1 MIENLIKPESIA
13 VIGASAHHEKIGYQI
28 FHNIFKG
35 GYKGQV
41 FAVNPK
47 GGEILGK
54 KVYKSLCE
62 LPVSPDLAIIVIPS
76 QFVKEAVAECASNK
90 VKAVIVIS
98 AGFSE
103 IGENGKKLEEEIG
116 EICRVNNITLLGPNC
131 LGLINTRTKLNATF
145 AGTMPKPGHVSFIS
159 QSGAIISSMIDWS
172 KTASVGFNKVFSLG
186 NKALISEADIMEY
199 LYDDPDTHVVI
210 GYLEQLTV
218 SDKLTEVLIAN
229 SRKKPTILLFGGKSS
244 FGARAA
250 ASHTGSIVSSYLAIK
265 TYLEQAGV
273 IMADDME
280 DLILYSR
287 VFSSYR
293 EPAGKKIALVT
304 NAGGPSIAAS
314 DSLFNYKLEL
324 AKLSEETISKLK
336 ARFRKEAITKNPVD
350 ILGDASDAD
359 YQDAIKLVDSDENV
373 DQIIVLLTPQSSTKV
388 EETARVIA
396 KYHGKKPLYASFVGG
411 EILTEAKEIIEAAGK
426 PCFSFPE
433 DAVRAAKVLSD
444 FSFRHISLKP
454 VNKSHAI
461 FNLAKKYIYLR
472 EYDLPALDYVQ
483 TDTFNGVTK
492 FAKEHGFPLVLKT
505 ADPEIIH
512 KSDAGGVK
520 LNLANEKELKDAFDS
535 LAKPVIVGRMI
546 KGKHEIF
553 LGAKKDPGVGTVIA
567 FGSGGIFAEILND
580 FSYAVVPV
588 ELGLAKKMISE
599 TKIGK
604 ILDGARGQRKYNLD
618 QLAKMIVNLSDFI
631 EYYSNIKEIDLNPV
645 IIDDIGYHVVDARII
660 LG

>member
-1 MIENLIKPESIA
+1 MIENLIKPESVA
-13 VIGASAHHEKIGYQI
+13 VIGASAHHEKIGYQV
-28 FHNIFKG
+28 FSNILES
-35 GYKGQV
+35 GYKGQA
-41 FAVNPK
+41 FGINPK

-54 KVYKSLCE
+54 KIYKSLHE
-62 LPVSPDLAIIVIPS
+62 LPLSPDLAIIVIPS
-76 QFVKEAVAECASNK
+76 QFVKEALAECVSKN

-103 IGENGKKLEEEIG
+103 IGENGKELEDEIT
-116 EICRVNNITLLGPNC
+116 EICRKNDITLLGPNC
-131 LGLINTRTKLNATF
+131 LGLINTETGLNASF

-159 QSGAIISSMIDWS
+159 QSGAIISAMIDWS
-172 KTASVGFNKVFSLG
+172 RTASVGFNKIFSLG
-186 NKALISEADIMEY
+186 NKALISEADILEY
-199 LYDDPDTHVVI
+199 LYNDPDTHVVI
-210 GYLEQLTV
+210 GYLEGLSVTK
-218 SDKLTEVLIAN
+218 KLTEVLVAN
-229 SRKKPTILLFGGKSS
+229 SRKKPTIILFGGKSS

-273 IMADDME
+273 ILADDME

-293 EPAGKKIALVT
+293 EPAGKRIALVT

-314 DSLFNYKLEL
+314 DALFNYNLEF
-324 AKLSEETISKLK
+324 AKFSAETTSKLK
-336 ARFRKEAITKNPVD
+336 DRFRKEAIVKNPVD
-350 ILGDASDAD
+350 ILGDANDID
-359 YQDAIKLVDSDENV
+359 YHDAIQLVDADENV

-388 EETARVIA
+388 IETAHVIA
-396 KYHGKKPLYASFVGG
+396 KYDGKKPLYASFVGG
-411 EILTEAKEIIEAAGK
+411 EILAEAKEIIEAAGK

-433 DAVRAAKVLSD
+433 DAVRAAKALSD
-444 FSFRHISLKP
+444 FSSRQIFLKP
-454 VNKSHAI
+454 FNKSNAI
-461 FNLAKKYIYLR
+461 FNLAKKYTYLR

-483 TDTFNGVTK
+483 TDSFSGVIK
-492 FAKEHGFPLVLKT
+492 FAKDFGYPLVLKT

-512 KSDAGGVK
+512 KSDAGGVR
-520 LNLANEKELKDAFDS
+520 LNLANENELKDAFDA

-546 KGKHEIF
+546 KGRHEIF
-553 LGAKKDPGVGTVIA
+553 LGAKRDPDVGMVIA

-588 ELGLAKKMISE
+588 EIGLAKKMIGE

-604 ILDGARGQRKYNLD
+604 ILDGARGQKKYNLD

-631 EYYSNIKEIDLNPV
+631 EYYGNIKEIDLNPV